1 MVVGDAIADGVFGS
15 TLMSADGAGTAWP
28 PLLCANVTL
37 LEKQQRQRASE
48 SPGPRQTS
56 PVACA
61 PFNLHC

>member
-37 LEKQQRQRASE
+37 LEKQQRQRRRMRTFQFTLLTRGEIATLRE
-48 SPGPRQTS
+48 
-56 PVACA
+56 
-61 PFNLHC
+61 